1 MRNILNIGI
10 IGCGK
15 HVRNFH
21 IPSLLRLKNKYKIT
35 GLFDPNYS
43 RAKNLKKKFK
53 IKKLYRSV
61 TNLLNDKDI
70 DVVDICS
77 PPKFHYYQ
85 ILKSIKKDK
94 HVMVEKPMVLKSAD
108 LKEIIKINLKKKKK
122 ILCLQQQNFRHE
134 TQNLLNFFK
143 MNKKKIGK
151 IKFIHGKA
159 HVPIPDQVNS
169 SFTNKKISGGGPLID
184 QGSHIIGLV
193 VNIMKYPIISKI
205 KSFIFKRKN
214 SYNKNTI
221 FNVENAAYLEVLFKN
236 QTHFLFETSYNKKKI
251 SDFQINFY
259 FKEGSINWPSLKYNF
274 KKKIK
279 IKKIKKVNSKI
290 FASDAQFKHFYDI
303 VKTKKKPIT
312 SLTNSLY
319 LVKLIEDSYK
329 KSILIK

>member
-1 MRNILNIGI
+1 MINLAIV
-10 IGCGK
+10 GCGK
-15 HVRNFH
+15 HASNFH
-21 IPSLLRLKNKYKIT
+21 VPSLRRLKKIYKII
-35 GLFDPNYS
+35 GLFDVNLS
-43 RAKNLKKKFK
+43 QAKTLSKKNK
-53 IKKLYRSV
+53 IKKIYKSYRAM
-61 TNLLNDKDI
+61 LADKNV
-70 DVVDICS
+70 DVINICS
-77 PPKFHYYQ
+77 PAKFHSKQ
-85 ILKSIKKDK
+85 IIEAIKADK
-94 HVMVEKPMVLKSAD
+94 NVMVEKPMVLKSAD